1 MTTTVS
7 DQTIITDVLKGDTR
21 AFATIME
28 RYAARVYALVAGM
41 TGDGDDAA
49 DLTQE
54 IFIKVFSSLSS
65 FKGSSS
71 FSTWLFRISYN
82 MVVTRLRKPQ
92 GPDSASGDDRFWDN
106 IADTATDAGDDEEDG
121 MPTVDML
128 YEALDLLLPDERT
141 LISLFYLDGK
151 SLAEIAF
158 IMSITETNAKTRL
171 FRIRKKLHKILSDG
185 IRQ

>member
-21 AFATIME
+21 AFANIME

-41 TGDGDDAA
+41 TGYGDDAA

-92 GPDSASGDDRFWDN
+92 APDSASGDDRFWDN
-106 IADTATDAGDDEEDG
+106 IADTATDADDDG

-128 YEALDLLLPDERT
+128 YEALDLLQPDERT

>member
-21 AFATIME
+21 AFASLME
-28 RYAARVYALVAGM
+28 RYAARVYALVAGL

-54 IFIKVFSSLSS
+54 IFIKVFGSLSS
-65 FKGSSS
+65 FKGRSS

-92 GPDSASGDDRFWDN
+92 APDSVSGDDRFWDN
-106 IADTATDAGDDEEDG
+106 IADTATDTADDEEDG

-171 FRIRKKLHKILSDG
+171 FRIRKKLHKTLSDG

>member
-7 DQTIITDVLKGDTR
+7 DQSIINDVLSGDTR

-28 RYAARVYALVAGM
+28 RYAPRVYALVAGM
-41 TGDGDDAA
+41 MGDGDDAA
-49 DLTQE
+49 DTTQE

-82 MVVTRLRKPQ
+82 MVISRLRKPQ
-92 GPDSASGDDRFWDN
+92 APDSASGDDRFWDN
-106 IADTATDAGDDEEDG
+106 IADTAAADDDDDTG

>member
-1 MTTTVS
+1 MTNTVS
-7 DQTIITDVLKGDTR
+7 DQSIINDVLGGDTR

-28 RYAARVYALVAGM
+28 RYAPRVYALVAGM
-41 TGDGDDAA
+41 MGDGDDAA
-49 DLTQE
+49 DTTQE
-54 IFIKVFSSLSS
+54 IFIKVFSSLTS

-82 MVVTRLRKPQ
+82 MVVSRLRKPQ
-92 GPDSASGDDRFWDN
+92 APDSASGDDRFWNN
-106 IADTATDAGDDEEDG
+106 IADTAADDDDDDTG
-121 MPTVDML
+121 MPTADML
-128 YEALDLLLPDERT
+128 YEALDQLQPDERT
-141 LISLFYLDGK
+141 LISLFYLDDK

>member
-7 DQTIITDVLKGDTR
+7 DQSIINDVLSGDTR

-28 RYAARVYALVAGM
+28 RYAPRVYALVAGM
-41 TGDGDDAA
+41 MGDGDDAA
-49 DLTQE
+49 DTTQE

-82 MVVTRLRKPQ
+82 MVISRLRKPQ
-92 GPDSASGDDRFWDN
+92 APDSASGDDRFWDN
-106 IADTATDAGDDEEDG
+106 IADTAAADDDDDDTG

>member
-1 MTTTVS
+1 MTNTVS
-7 DQTIITDVLKGDTR
+7 DQSIINDVLGGDTR

-28 RYAARVYALVAGM
+28 RYAPRVYALVAGM
-41 TGDGDDAA
+41 MGDGDDAA
-49 DLTQE
+49 DTTQE
-54 IFIKVFSSLSS
+54 IFIKVFSSLTS

-82 MVVTRLRKPQ
+82 MVVSRLRKPQ
-92 GPDSASGDDRFWDN
+92 APDSASGDDRFWDN
-106 IADTATDAGDDEEDG
+106 IADTAADDDDDDTG
-121 MPTVDML
+121 MPSVDML
-128 YEALDLLLPDERT
+128 YEALDQLQPDERT
-141 LISLFYLDGK
+141 LISLFYLDDK